1 MYTIFMSLCS
11 LDLARE
17 KRLAKVFIKKRERER
32 EREREISD
40 RTLTVNNIM
49 KVNIVLS
56 SCKKAFHLLLFTP

>member
-17 KRLAKVFIKKRERER
+17 KRLAKVLIKKRER

-56 SCKKAFHLLLFTP
+56 SC